1 MRGQLKA
8 SDELSEA
15 ERIIPARAGP
25 TCSEIIC
32 LPFNPDHPRSCGA
45 NPLRVKVS
53 SEACGS
59 SPLVRGQQSNPSRL
73 VCRSRIIPARAGP
86 TALQQC
92 ALLADADHPRS
103 CGANSLSALSGL
115 ALCGSSPLVRGQ
127 LGGVEAEGEELRI
140 IPARAGPTSRCGH
153 GSRSPSDH
161 PRSCGAN
168 SNSDTR

>member
-103 CGANSLSALSGL
+103 CGANETNRTAKNISN
-115 ALCGSSPLVRGQ
+115 GSSPLVRGQ
-127 LGGVEAEGEELRI
+127 PEEVVNELV
-140 IPARAGPTSRCGH
+140 
-153 GSRSPSDH
+153 
-161 PRSCGAN
+161 
-168 SNSDTR
+168 